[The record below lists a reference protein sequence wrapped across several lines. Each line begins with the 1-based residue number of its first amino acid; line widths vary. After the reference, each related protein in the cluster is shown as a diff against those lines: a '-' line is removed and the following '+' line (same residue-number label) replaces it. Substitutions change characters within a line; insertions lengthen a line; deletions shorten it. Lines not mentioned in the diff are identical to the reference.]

1 MGEKFCLLLF
11 YTPIMGALPT
21 FERVGVFLFPSLGC
35 AFELVKVKYVYLQLT
50 CR

>member
-11 YTPIMGALPT
+11 YTPIALPT
-21 FERVGVFLFPSLGC
+21 FERVGFLSFLFLFWG
-35 AFELVKVKYVYLQLT
+35 ALELVKVKYVYLQLT